1 MVYRYIFSEKNETI
15 NSVYKIRVMFVYFL
29 TVSGGVEYRKLV
41 KMNIRTRNNGGV
53 TLDTGCIQL

>member
-1 MVYRYIFSEKNETI
+1 MVYRYIFNEIYETI

-29 TVSGGVEYRKLV
+29 TVNGGVEYRKHV
-41 KMNIRTRNNGGV
+41 KMNIRTRNNGVV

>member
-1 MVYRYIFSEKNETI
+1 MNETI
-15 NSVYKIRVMFVYFL
+15 NSVYKIRVMFVYFH
-29 TVSGGVEYRKLV
+29 TVNGGVEYRKLV

>member
-1 MVYRYIFSEKNETI
+1 MNETI
-15 NSVYKIRVMFVYFL
+15 NSVYKIRVMFVYLL
-29 TVSGGVEYRKLV
+29 TVNGGVEYRKLV

>member
-1 MVYRYIFSEKNETI
+1 MVYRYIFNEMNETI
-15 NSVYKIRVMFVYFL
+15 NSVYKIRVMFVYFH
-29 TVSGGVEYRKLV
+29 TVNGGVEYRKLV

>member
-1 MVYRYIFSEKNETI
+1 MVYRYIFSEMNETI

-29 TVSGGVEYRKLV
+29 TVNGGVEYRKHV
-41 KMNIRTRNNGGV
+41 KMNIRTRNNGVV

>member
-1 MVYRYIFSEKNETI
+1 MVYRYIFNEVNETI

-29 TVSGGVEYRKLV
+29 TVNGGVEYRKHV

>member
-1 MVYRYIFSEKNETI
+1 MVYRYIFNEMNKTI
-15 NSVYKIRVMFVYFL
+15 DSVYKIRVMFVYFL
-29 TVSGGVEYRKLV
+29 TVNGGVEYRKLV